1 MSHESDA
8 AAVLA
13 FSFEVKS
20 LVTELNAALAALFR
34 PLGLTCVQA
43 EALMALDD
51 LGPVTL
57 KQLAAH
63 LVAESGHPSR
73 LISRLVENGL
83 VVRTG
88 SENDG
93 RAVVLE
99 LTEEGARLAAQ
110 SRAARA
116 PLLTDFAQRY
126 GTRLDTATTLIRD
139 LRHDLT
145 KRDPLDRDAHR
156 GTPRSDGPGRGL

>member
-1 MSHESDA
+1 MSHESDG

-43 EALMALDD
+43 EALMALHD
-51 LGPVTL
+51 LSPVTL
-57 KQLAAH
+57 KQLAEG

-73 LISRLVENGL
+73 LVSRLVENGL
-83 VVRTG
+83 VARTG
-88 SENDG
+88 SESDG

-99 LTEEGARLAAQ
+99 LTEEGARLAAL
-110 SRAARA
+110 ARTA
-116 PLLTDFAQRY
+116 REPLLTHFAQRY
-126 GTRLDTATTLIRD
+126 GAQLDTATALIRS

-145 KRDPLDRDAHR
+145 QR
-156 GTPRSDGPGRGL
+156 

>member
-1 MSHESDA
+1 MSCEQGA
-8 AAVLA
+8 VAVLA

-43 EALMALDD
+43 EAIMALDD

-73 LISRLVENGL
+73 LVSRLVENGL

-88 SENDG
+88 SDRDG

-99 LTEEGARLAAQ
+99 LTEEGTQLAAQ
-110 SRAARA
+110 ARAARA
-116 PLLTDFAQRY
+116 PLLADFAQHY

-139 LRHDLT
+139 LRHDLAE
-145 KRDPLDRDAHR
+145 R
-156 GTPRSDGPGRGL
+156 

>member
-1 MSHESDA
+1 MSRESIADA
-8 AAVLA
+8 GAVLA

-73 LISRLVENGL
+73 LVSRLVENGL
-83 VVRTG
+83 VVRAG
-88 SENDG
+88 SQSDG

-99 LTEEGARLAAQ
+99 LTEEGAQRAAQ
-110 SRAARA
+110 ARAARA
-116 PLLTDFAQRY
+116 PLLADFARRY
-126 GTRLDTATTLIRD
+126 GVRLETATALIRD
-139 LRHDLT
+139 LRDNL
-145 KRDPLDRDAHR
+145 AHR
-156 GTPRSDGPGRGL
+156 QTEAVTT

>member
-1 MSHESDA
+1 MSHESGA

-20 LVTELNAALAALFR
+20 LVTELNAALATLFR

-43 EALMALDD
+43 EAIMALDD

-73 LISRLVENGL
+73 LVSRLVENGL
-83 VVRTG
+83 VARTG
-88 SENDG
+88 SEKDG

-99 LTEEGARLAAQ
+99 LTGPGALLAAQ
-110 SRAARA
+110 ARAARA
-116 PLLTDFAQRY
+116 PLLADFAEHY
-126 GTRLDTATTLIRD
+126 GARLDTVTTLIRD
-139 LRHDLT
+139 LRHDLAE
-145 KRDPLDRDAHR
+145 R
-156 GTPRSDGPGRGL
+156 

>member
-1 MSHESDA
+1 MSHESSG

-73 LISRLVENGL
+73 LVSRLVENGL

-88 SENDG
+88 SESDG
-93 RAVVLE
+93 RAVVLT
-99 LTEEGARLAAQ
+99 LTPAGERLAEQARAAREPLLADFAQHYGARLGA
-110 SRAARA
+110 
-116 PLLTDFAQRY
+116 
-126 GTRLDTATTLIRD
+126 ATTLIRD

-145 KRDPLDRDAHR
+145 NR
-156 GTPRSDGPGRGL
+156 